1 MKIHVF
7 RVWNERLNDD
17 QVFDDESVDVGLD
30 KGKCIVSDDNLVEFM
45 EALDVQNIVT
55 EDELRGIIRISSAKP
70 KKVDLKYIIEKEA
83 SGADDS

>member
-55 EDELRGIIRISSAKP
+55 EDELRGII
-70 KKVDLKYIIEKEA
+70 EKEA